1 MAAVNLRDIIFI
13 FGCNITL
20 KVAVKSQK
28 CVTKHTP
35 KNDHVKVKENRSLIA
50 S

>member
-28 CVTKHTP
+28 CVTKHT